1 MTFER
6 ACYLATLCDSY
17 SRLSKIVELVD
28 ELTEK
33 DWLKLLGKF
42 WTVCDNTGKGPV
54 LELMT
59 EHEIKF
65 LNDLPEQINVYRG
78 CYSEHNEDGISYS
91 LSKDI
96 AKRFPLMFYEKIQVG
111 YVPMVRTGLVKKDD
125 IIAYFN
131 SRNEHE
137 IVLRNVEIVDDEYL

>member
-1 MTFER
+1 
-6 ACYLATLCDSY
+6 
-17 SRLSKIVELVD
+17 
-28 ELTEK
+28 LTEK

-42 WTVCDNTGKGPV
+42 WTVCDNTGAYADFMLFDSPISRIKGPV

>member
-42 WTVCDNTGKGPV
+42 WTVCDNTGAYADFMLFDSPISRIKGPV

-65 LNDLPEQINVYRG
+65 LNDLPE
-78 CYSEHNEDGISYS
+78 
-91 LSKDI
+91 
-96 AKRFPLMFYEKIQVG
+96 QVG